1 MPHTNNLIYE
11 FGPYILDPT
20 KRVLSCGGETISL
33 SPKASEVLIILVM
46 RAGELV
52 EKDELLREVWPNTFV
67 EEANLTQNIF
77 MLRRALGHE
86 RTGLKYIETVTRR
99 GYRFVAPVRTVVH
112 DPTPDPD
119 LASTDP
125 HLRPVVAVLP
135 FRNTSG
141 DEQLEYLADGLTD
154 NIINNLARVANLRV
168 MSRSAVFRYKMKEV
182 EPTEVGKE
190 LGANA
195 VLLGKITSLGRGN
208 TISVEL
214 VDAVKGWQLWGDS
227 FNSDSKDLLEIQATI
242 TRQLLSA
249 LKLKLSG
256 DEEKRVIA
264 RYTENAEA
272 YQSYLEGRYHWSRYT
287 RKGIEK
293 AIKHFRR
300 AIDLD
305 PNYALAYAGIV
316 DCYLRLATNYLPP
329 EDDLLK
335 ATAEASPELAGN
347 FDVKIKLRFEWDWK
361 GAERELRRA
370 HELRIDYPSAPQW
383 YAAYRTSKQLF
394 EEAKVSTH
402 HVDPSGS
409 SAIRHSSRE
418 ILPTQIASLS
428 LPSNE
433 QVQVYCTVV
442 REQIDAGNY
451 EAGCKVIRPWW
462 SFGHRPKL
470 DGLSQQACADLMFT
484 AGELAGCIASTKQLP
499 RGQKHGEELLNGSI
513 ALFEQF
519 GLPRRAAEGRI
530 ELALC
535 YYRQGLFDIARSTLV
550 RVLDDLSGENNDLR
564 SLALIRLASLE
575 RHAGRLKDA
584 LTRLTEARSI
594 VDISGPWV
602 RGRCHLEL
610 ASTYKD
616 LAIAEEIESYFED
629 ARNFYLK
636 ALYEFEAVGNHR
648 LAAIAE
654 NNLGCLM
661 LLTNRFP
668 DAESH
673 LLRARN
679 TFDSFDDKIRS
690 AQVDDSLARLYLE
703 QGEFEKACHRI
714 ERAIQVMEAGDE
726 NALLAEALTTQG
738 TIYLRLKRNREG
750 KRVLEDAQRLASR
763 CGDSEGAGR
772 AILVLLEGMDSFLE
786 QAERESY
793 CTRMLSLLSTSQQ
806 SSIKKRVQRCL
817 KSSENAD

>member
-1 MPHTNNLIYE
+1 MPHNKNLIYE
-11 FGPYILDPT
+11 FGPYRLDLS

-77 MLRRALGHE
+77 MLRRVLGHE
-86 RTGLKYIETVTRR
+86 RAGLKYIETVARR
-99 GYRFVAPVRTVVH
+99 GYRFVAPVKTVTH
-112 DPTPDPD
+112 DQNPDTDLTP
-119 LASTDP
+119 TDP
-125 HLRPVVAVLP
+125 LLRPVVAVLP

-195 VLLGKITSLGRGN
+195 VLLGKITSLGRGS

-214 VDAVKGWQLWGDS
+214 VEAVKGWQLWGET
-227 FNSDSKDLLEIQATI
+227 FNSQSQDLLEIQASI

-329 EDDLLK
+329 EDDSPK
-335 ATAEASPELAGN
+335 ARAEESPELASK
-347 FDVKIKLRFEWDWK
+347 FDLKVKLRFEWDWK
-361 GAERELRRA
+361 GVERELRRA

-394 EEAKVSTH
+394 EEANVSSL
-402 HVDPSGS
+402 HVDTSGS
-409 SAIRHSSRE
+409 IAIRPNSRE
-418 ILPTQIASLS
+418 MLPTQIASLS

-433 QVQVYCTVV
+433 QVQVYCTIV
-442 REQIDAGNY
+442 REQIEAGNY

-484 AGELAGCIASTKQLP
+484 AGELAGCVASTKQLP

-550 RVLDDLSGENNDLR
+550 RVLDDLSGEKGDLR
-564 SLALIRLASLE
+564 SLALIRLASIE

-594 VDISGPWV
+594 VDISGPWA

-661 LLTNRFP
+661 LLINRFSE
-668 DAESH
+668 AESH

-679 TFDSFDDKIRS
+679 TFDSFDDKIRC

-703 QGEFEKACHRI
+703 QGEFERACHTI
-714 ERAIQVMEAGDE
+714 ERAIEIMEAGDE

-738 TIYLRLKRNREG
+738 TIFLRLKRNGEG
-750 KRVLEDAQRLASR
+750 KKVLEDAQRLASR
-763 CGDSEGAGR
+763 CGDNEGAGR
-772 AILVLLEGMDSFLE
+772 AILVLLEGMDVILE
-786 QAERESY
+786 QAERENY
-793 CTRMLSLLSTSQQ
+793 CSRLLSLLSASEQ

-817 KSSENAD
+817 SSSENRD